1 MALVGIWSVWCHHSP
16 SQYYGT
22 CSWWCDNMEIGR
34 TGKLS
39 SQQPTYPPLFSII
52 HASRLPYSKFH
63 SILWKEIQCT
73 LSYFTYNETRSRGTH
88 YRRQILF
95 NFSLALIII
104 LLLLHHSYFPRQIQ
118 IVITIYL
125 SLCHP
130 INMKCEACSRSGDCP
145 SAAAAAGRIED
156 RSW

>member
-34 TGKLS
+34 TGQLG
-39 SQQPTYPPLFSII
+39 SQLILHFSSII
-52 HASRLPYSKFH
+52 QTSILPYSKFH
-63 SILWKEIQCT
+63 SILCKEIQCT
-73 LSYFTYNETRSRGTH
+73 LSYFTFNETRSKGTH

-118 IVITIYL
+118 IVITIHL

-156 RSW
+156 RSS